1 MEGRFK
7 PLFSYAFFAFGE
19 GCFDRQSKKSSMID
33 KQKVWTF
40 LQEAL
45 EERKG
50 KGLFPVSVSVSPKNE
65 IKVYVDGM
73 NGVCIDDCVDISRY
87 IESHLDRDE
96 EDFEL
101 TVSSAGLDQAFRVRE
116 QYGKNIGREVKVV
129 TREGETFR
137 GTLLEAGET
146 GFSLRLLAKK
156 VKKGALPQEAEV
168 LDFLYSSVKE
178 TKLVITFK

>member
-1 MEGRFK
+1 
-7 PLFSYAFFAFGE
+7 
-19 GCFDRQSKKSSMID
+19 MID

-116 QYGKNIGREVKVV
+116 QYG
-129 TREGETFR
+129 
-137 GTLLEAGET
+137 
-146 GFSLRLLAKK
+146 
-156 VKKGALPQEAEV
+156 
-168 LDFLYSSVKE
+168 
-178 TKLVITFK
+178 